1 MAERIAPGLIIAS
14 PASGSGKTTL
24 TLGLLAAFRA
34 RGLDVRAAKSGPD
47 YIDPAFHAAAC
58 GHPSLNLDS
67 WAMDPALVDGLAAQ
81 AAAGG
86 ELLICEALMGLFDGV
101 ARVGAWGN
109 GATAD
114 LAARTGWPVVLV
126 VDGRGASQ
134 SVAALV
140 KGFATYRDDVRL
152 AGVVLNNIASPR
164 HRSLIEGA
172 IDALGIP
179 VLGALPRTPGHALP
193 ERHLGLVQ
201 ASETDA
207 LAERLATLGAWV
219 ESHVD
224 LDRLA
229 ALAVPYTQAP
239 IGVAPPALP
248 PPGQRIALASD
259 AAFSFVYPHVLAG
272 WRSAGAEVLPF
283 SPLADQAPDADADA
297 VVLPG
302 GYPELHAGRLSAAQ
316 TFKAGMR
323 TLAARGAA
331 IFGECGGYMTLG
343 EVLVDAEG
351 QAHEMLGLL
360 SVQTSFAK
368 RKLHLGYRLVATLG
382 DMALGPAGSRFRGHE
397 FHYASVLTPGADAP
411 LLTAEAADGT
421 DLGALGS
428 RRGSVAGSFLHLIAR
443 EG

>member
-1 MAERIAPGLIIAS
+1 MIDRLAPGLIIAS

-34 RGLDVRAAKSGPD
+34 RGIDVRAAKSGPD

-67 WAMDPALVDGLAAQ
+67 WAMPPALVDSLAAQ
-81 AAAGG
+81 ASSGG

-114 LAARTGWPVVLV
+114 IAARTGWPVVLV

-134 SVAALV
+134 SVAAVV
-140 KGFATYRDDVRL
+140 KGFATYRDDVRV

-164 HRSLIEGA
+164 HRNLIEGA
-172 IDALGIP
+172 ILALGIP

-201 ASETDA
+201 ASETEA
-207 LAERLATLGAWV
+207 LTERLAALGAWV
-219 ESHVD
+219 AEHVD

-229 ALAVPYTQAP
+229 ALAVPYAP
-239 IGVAPPALP
+239 SITTAMAALP
-248 PPGQRIALASD
+248 PPGQRIALARD
-259 AAFSFVYPHVLAG
+259 AAFSFAYPHVLAG
-272 WRSAGAEVLPF
+272 WRAAGAEIVPF
-283 SPLADQAPDADADA
+283 SPLADQAPDSGADA

-302 GYPELHAGRLSAAQ
+302 GYPELHAGRLAAAR
-316 TFKAGMR
+316 TFKAGMHA
-323 TLAARGAA
+323 LAAQGAA

-343 EVLVDAEG
+343 EMLVDADG

-368 RKLHLGYRLVATLG
+368 RKLHLGYRLITTLA

-421 DLGALGS
+421 DLGPLGS